1 MSDVPAQLH
10 HEHDHLNL
18 IERCLFFGVCGL
30 SMVLFWQ
37 VGWMAMEPANP
48 RGAVSLLTRTGAVSG
63 FIQIMGLSCVVAGV
77 ATVLLGR
84 RLPWIGPC
92 AAALGLCALSIRGEP
107 ANYLLI
113 ERVLIKGGSVRTFGF
128 LLAVESI
135 AWAVVVGATFAVSA
149 AVNAFLFDRSAG
161 TPPTP
166 TSPVCV
172 ESQSPLTTREAARI
186 VGATGLI
193 TLILVLLLSSGYRS
207 RSVQHGQAIF
217 LASAS
222 MALAQYV
229 VHRWQL
235 AAPSAVSILSIPL
248 VTVIGYL
255 IASLI
260 PGGAA
265 RPVAVPASPFFTML
279 PIQWV
284 AGATAATIVMVWS
297 IPSVYVGTDGNDQAT
312 GKR

>member
-18 IERCLFFGVCGL
+18 IERCIFLGVCGL

-48 RGAVSLLTRTGAVSG
+48 RGAVSLLTRTGAVFG
-63 FIQIMGLSCVVAGV
+63 FVQIMGLSCVVAGV
-77 ATVLLGR
+77 ATTLLGR

-113 ERVLIKGGSVRTFGF
+113 ERVLIQGGSVRAFGF
-128 LLAVESI
+128 LLAIESV
-135 AWAVVVGATFAVSA
+135 AWAIIVGATFAVSA
-149 AVNAFLFDRSAG
+149 AVDALLFDRSAQ
-161 TPPTP
+161 PAAP
-166 TSPVCV
+166 TSAIRVD
-172 ESQSPLTTREAARI
+172 SQSPLTTREAARV

-193 TLILVLLLSSGYRS
+193 TLILVFLLSSGYRS

-235 AAPSAVSILSIPL
+235 AAPSTISILSIPL

-260 PGGAA
+260 SGGTT

-284 AGATAATIVMVWS
+284 AGATVATIVMVWS
-297 IPSVYVGTDGNDQAT
+297 IPSVYVGTDERKSAT
-312 GKR
+312 EKR